1 MTIRSLFS
9 LLKGA
14 GNKSKV
20 GTAAGETRPLDIVN
34 TDLELLAGDRLCGI
48 GLPSYSLDIA
58 DYLGHYF
65 PPKEM
70 AGDERCR

>member
-14 GNKSKV
+14 GNTTKV
-20 GTAAGETRPLDIVN
+20 GAAAGAAGSPDIVL

-58 DYLGHYF
+58 DYTGHYF
-65 PPKEM
+65 PDKEM